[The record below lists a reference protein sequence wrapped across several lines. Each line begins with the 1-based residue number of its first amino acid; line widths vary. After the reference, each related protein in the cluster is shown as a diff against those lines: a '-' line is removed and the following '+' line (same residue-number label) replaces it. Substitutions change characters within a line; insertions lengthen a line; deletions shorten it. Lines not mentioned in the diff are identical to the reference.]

1 MISEGLT
8 LDWGVGAR
16 GRGKEKEQRRVWF
29 RNQDRKCGSVLEA
42 GEHEFFFLRLIILAR
57 KERKKKKSN

>member
-29 RNQDRKCGSVLEA
+29 RIKTANVEA
-42 GEHEFFFLRLIILAR
+42 YWKQESTNFFFFD
-57 KERKKKKSN
+57 